1 MQVLSPESSF
11 REAIERAAAKLGL
24 HPGPI
29 SLTYPPKAELG
40 DLASPVCQEIAGYLD
55 CGLVRKACRR
65 YASHKGYEDGEK
77 LWAAA
82 SLGLWLRRARRLE
95 PDV

>member
-29 SLTYPPKAELG
+29 SLTYPPNAELG
-40 DLASPVCQEIAGYLD
+40 DLASPVCFDLARTA
-55 CGLVRKACRR
+55 RKPPRGRVGR
-65 YASHKGYEDGEK
+65 YG
-77 LWAAA
+77 AA
-82 SLGLWLRRARRLE
+82 SS
-95 PDV
+95 